1 MIRHLKSGQSA
12 EAKAESS
19 AQVRSTVEAIL
30 SDIAARGEA
39 AVREYSE
46 KFDKWSPPSFKLS
59 ESEIAE
65 CVRALPSGVIDDIK
79 FAQTQIRNFALTQR
93 AALQDVEVQTL
104 PGVVLGHK
112 NIPVNSVGCYVPG
125 GRYPMVASAHMSVVT
140 AKAAGVKRIIASA
153 PPFGGKPHPAIVAAM
168 HFGGADEIY
177 AFGGVQAIAAMA
189 LGTEN
194 IAPVDMLVGPGNAFV
209 AEAKRQLFGRVG
221 IDLLAGPTETLII
234 ADDTCDA
241 EMAAVDLIGQA
252 EHGPGSPAILLTNSA
267 KLAGETPAA
276 IEKLL
281 SWLPTATIARQAW
294 QNCGEIILC
303 DTLDE
308 MVQEA
313 DRIASEHVQVLTRDP
328 EYFLQ
333 RLTNFGSLF
342 LGHRTNVAYGDKV
355 IGTNHTLPTMKA
367 ARYTGGLWVGKFI
380 KTCTYQRVLTD
391 EAAVM
396 VGEYCSR
403 LCALEGFAAHKEQAD
418 LRVRRYGRKVA

>member
-1 MIRHLKSGQSA
+1 MIRYLKSGQTA
-12 EAKAESS
+12 AVKAENSL
-19 AQVRSTVEAIL
+19 QVRNTVETIL
-30 SDIAARGEA
+30 NEIGTRGEA

-46 KFDKWSPPSFKLS
+46 KFDKWSPKSFRLS
-59 ESEIAE
+59 EKEIAN
-65 CVRALPSGVIDDIK
+65 CLSALPAQVVEDIK
-79 FAQTQIRNFALTQR
+79 FAQTQIRNFALAQK
-93 AALQDVEVQTL
+93 AALQDVEVETL

-112 NIPVNSVGCYVPG
+112 NLPVNSVGCYVPG

-140 AKAAGVKRIIASA
+140 AKAAGVKRIIATA
-153 PPFGGKPHPAIVAAM
+153 PPFEGAPHPAIVAAM
-168 HFGGADEIY
+168 HLGGADEIY
-177 AFGGVQAIAAMA
+177 ALGGVQAVAAMA
-189 LGTEN
+189 LGTET
-194 IAPVDMLVGPGNAFV
+194 IASVDMIVGPGNAYV

-252 EHGPGSPAILLTNSA
+252 EHGPGSPAVLLTNSA
-267 KLAGETPAA
+267 KLASETPAA

-281 SWLPTATIARQAW
+281 SWLPTAAIARDAW
-294 QNCGEIILC
+294 QNNGEIILC
-303 DTLDE
+303 DTVDE
-308 MVQEA
+308 LVAEA
-313 DRIASEHVQVLTRDP
+313 DRIASEHVQVLTKDP
-328 EYFLQ
+328 DYFLNHM
-333 RLTNFGSLF
+333 TNYGALF

-391 EAAVM
+391 EASTL

-403 LCALEGFAAHKEQAD
+403 LCAIENFSGHKEQAD
-418 LRVRRYGRKVA
+418 LRVRRYAKGA